1 MKKVLLFAVIAL
13 AASIF
18 VFYNNNVI
26 KASWQGTLY
35 EIGVVAV
42 LVFIFL
48 IIGFVVAKMLIKTS
62 IAIKNKTFQKRGRL

>member
-18 VFYNNNVI
+18 VFYNNNIV

-42 LVFIFL
+42 LLFIFL

-62 IAIKNKTFQKRGRL
+62 IAIKNKTSRKGRL

>member
-26 KASWQGTLY
+26 KNSWQGTLY

-62 IAIKNKTFQKRGRL
+62 IAIKNKTFRKGRL

>member
-18 VFYNNNVI
+18 AFYNNNIV
-26 KASWQGTLY
+26 KASWQCTLY

-62 IAIKNKTFQKRGRL
+62 IAIKNKTFRKGRL

>member
-18 VFYNNNVI
+18 VFYYNNVI

-62 IAIKNKTFQKRGRL
+62 ISIKNKTFQKRGRL